1 MATNRVT
8 ISAPA
13 RLHFGLFS
21 VGDLVERKFG
31 GIGLMIDQPRTVIS
45 VTENDRL
52 LVTGEQAEACRQA
65 VSIWFNSLAAELKR
79 ELSIQTVDQI
89 PVGIEIES
97 SPPRHCGFGTGTQMA
112 LSSAA
117 AAGKFLGLPAQSP
130 EEFASTLNRGKRSAI
145 GTYGFCRG
153 GFLVDRGKLDNE
165 ILAPLDF
172 QTEFPEPWTVVLVR
186 FNGSEQSSV
195 GVSGEQEIDAFKN
208 LPPTTQRQRDEM
220 IELVKNRI
228 IPGVT
233 QRDYN
238 LFGESVF
245 EFGRRSGMMFDSI
258 QGGPYQNDF
267 VAEIVSRCREFG
279 VKAVGQS
286 SWGPCVFAIAED
298 KETAAGLLGHLKEQ
312 HGDKVAVEI
321 TKADNSGARFVKTN

>member
-1 MATNRVT
+1 MATNQVT
-8 ISAPA
+8 ISAPS

-21 VGDLVERKFG
+21 VGNLVERKFG
-31 GIGLMIDQPRTVIS
+31 GIGLMIDQPRTIIS
-45 VTENDRL
+45 VTENDGL
-52 LVTGEQAEACRQA
+52 LVTGEQADVCRQA

-79 ELSIQTVDQI
+79 ELSIETVDQI
-89 PVGIEIES
+89 PVSIEIKS
-97 SPPRHCGFGTGTQMA
+97 APPRHCGFGTGTQMA

-117 AAGKFLGLPAQSP
+117 AVGKFLGLPAQSP
-130 EEFASTLNRGKRSAI
+130 EDFASTLNRGKRSAI

-153 GFLVDRGKLDNE
+153 GFLVDRGKLDSE

-172 QTEFPEPWTVVLVR
+172 QTEFPEPWTIVLVR
-186 FNGSEQSSV
+186 LNGPKQSSV
-195 GVSGEQEIDAFKN
+195 GVSGQQEIDAFKN

-220 IELVKNRI
+220 IELVKNRL

-238 LFGESVF
+238 LFSESVF
-245 EFGRRSGMMFDSI
+245 EFGARSGMMFDSI
-258 QGGPYQNDF
+258 QGGAYQNDA
-267 VAEIVSRCREFG
+267 VADLVAQCRGFG

-298 KETAAGLLGHLKEQ
+298 KKTASGLLEHLNEQ
-312 HGDKVAVEI
+312 HGDNVAVEI
-321 TKADNSGARFVKTN
+321 TKADNSGATFVETV